1 MPRFALP
8 LLEFVFIQT
17 LTSYFVNVSMIVW
30 SVEDHV
36 FYPCWY
42 SANSFLINKDKIKNE
57 IQNSRLYV
65 NFDCGFAYMGQTCVE
80 V

>member
-1 MPRFALP
+1 
-8 LLEFVFIQT
+8 
-17 LTSYFVNVSMIVW
+17 MIVW
-30 SVEDHV
+30 SVEDNV

-65 NFDCGFAYMGQTCVE
+65 NFDCGFAYMGETCVE